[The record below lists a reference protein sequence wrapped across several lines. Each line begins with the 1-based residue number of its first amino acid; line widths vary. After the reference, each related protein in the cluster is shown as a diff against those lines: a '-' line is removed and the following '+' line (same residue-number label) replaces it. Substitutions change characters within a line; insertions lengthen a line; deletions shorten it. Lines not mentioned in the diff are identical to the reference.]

1 MTTGPD
7 LPFHTKCNRVN
18 NLRYEQDDTGSS
30 SNGAGRGGASF
41 LCAKGWLSFCVDNI
55 PERKH
60 YSTTSPMLGRGS
72 VSLVR
77 NKAESQESS
86 SFHNPSR
93 SGSLRTRGRRNQRS
107 EGYPGSHVVASGKVA
122 PVLGWSV
129 LICTGRPVA

>member
-1 MTTGPD
+1 MNRTT
-7 LPFHTKCNRVN
+7 LAAAAMV
-18 NLRYEQDDTGSS
+18 LA
-30 SNGAGRGGASF
+30 GAGHLSCAQRGGYLLVVSTT
-41 LCAKGWLSFCVDNI
+41 L

-107 EGYPGSHVVASGKVA
+107 EGYPGSHVVALGKVA

>member
-18 NLRYEQDDTGSS
+18 NLRYDQDDTGSS

-41 LCAKGWLSFCVDNI
+41 LCVQRGGYLLVSTTL

-72 VSLVR
+72 VSLVM

-86 SFHNPSR
+86 SFHNP
-93 SGSLRTRGRRNQRS
+93 GL
-107 EGYPGSHVVASGKVA
+107 EVYA
-122 PVLGWSV
+122 PEIVETKEAKG
-129 LICTGRPVA
+129 IPVAMS